1 MKNYLNEYFF
11 RHKLFEPIVN
21 TFDVTCVRF
30 KVHSFAAQLLQQ
42 KYRSAIKITKWF
54 IFMTFCTFYVNI
66 FRIFYMPSDRCC
78 AVQTVASYFIRISY
92 WLCYNM
98 NPTKWP
104 KSLWRH
110 KKSPEKTNTNPL
122 FNQYPENWF
131 ETILIPENCKRNCNW
146 WFLMIFNDFFYSM
159 RQ

>member
-1 MKNYLNEYFF
+1 MTGHSWRYVCTSLSADNEYSFVSKLFDISVNVPRMSTYYLTFF
-11 RHKLFEPIVN
+11 ITFSNEYSLRHKLFEPIIK

-30 KVHSFAAQLLQQ
+30 RVHSFAAQLLQQ

-66 FRIFYMPSDRCC
+66 FRIFYPSDRCC

-98 NPTKWP
+98 NPTKEP
-104 KSLWRH
+104 KSLGRG
-110 KKSPEKTNTNPL
+110 KYSKSNSST
-122 FNQYPENWF
+122 
-131 ETILIPENCKRNCNW
+131 
-146 WFLMIFNDFFYSM
+146 
-159 RQ
+159 

>member
-1 MKNYLNEYFF
+1 MSGQDKIVFKTYLNEYFL
-11 RHKLFEPIVN
+11 RHKSFEPNVN

-30 KVHSFAAQLLQQ
+30 RVHSFAAQLLQQ

-66 FRIFYMPSDRCC
+66 FRIFYPSDRCC

-98 NPTKWP
+98 NPTKRP
-104 KSLWRH
+104 KSLWRR
-110 KKSPEKTNTNPL
+110 KQSPENTNTGNPL
-122 FNQYPENWF
+122 
-131 ETILIPENCKRNCNW
+131 
-146 WFLMIFNDFFYSM
+146 LMRISFDLL
-159 RQ
+159 

>member
-1 MKNYLNEYFF
+1 MKTYLNEYFLI
-11 RHKLFEPIVN
+11 HKLFEPIVN

-30 KVHSFAAQLLQQ
+30 RVHSFAAQLLRQ
-42 KYRSAIKITKWF
+42 KYRSAIKITEWF

-98 NPTKWP
+98 NPTKGP
-104 KSLWRH
+104 KSLWRR
-110 KKSPEKTNTNPL
+110 KQSPENTKYNDL
-122 FNQYPENWF
+122 HLCKSIFSSNNQSY
-131 ETILIPENCKRNCNW
+131 IHQVL
-146 WFLMIFNDFFYSM
+146 
-159 RQ
+159 

>member
-1 MKNYLNEYFF
+1 M

-30 KVHSFAAQLLQQ
+30 RVHSFAAQLLQQ

-66 FRIFYMPSDRCC
+66 FRIFYPSDRCC

-98 NPTKWP
+98 NPIKGQ
-104 KSLWRH
+104 KSLWRR
-110 KKSPEKTNTNPL
+110 KQRPENTNM
-122 FNQYPENWF
+122 YIHG
-131 ETILIPENCKRNCNW
+131 ILSLCEFHLILLNLVHHQGDIK
-146 WFLMIFNDFFYSM
+146 
-159 RQ
+159 